1 MEAYKNLIKEIEQ
14 YIAKLENASLTMD
27 ELFELE
33 KLTRK
38 LHERS
43 IILRYKA
50 FENKVGIEA
59 PKKEELMIEAPV
71 EEPNEEPVVEAEEK
85 EEELEFKIFENTE
98 EEEDLG
104 FIFEAPEETSEE
116 EEQEDMVQDES
127 FEDNE
132 VDLKDEVDSEEEL
145 PEEEEPV
152 KPVATAGASFL
163 DRFKGPDN
171 SLSSQF
177 AGSKLESLIGA
188 FGLNEKLMFIN
199 ELFDGSSE
207 MFSDAVKGLDA
218 KASMDE
224 ANAMLENLAA
234 EHEWDPEEEAVAEF
248 IIYIQR
254 RHA

>member
-1 MEAYKNLIKEIEQ
+1 MEAYKNLIKEIEN
-14 YIAKLENASLTMD
+14 YISKLESASLTMD

-50 FENKVGIEA
+50 FENKVGIQS
-59 PKKEELMIEAPV
+59 PKMEEEVV
-71 EEPNEEPVVEAEEK
+71 EEPVAEVVEEPEVEAEAEQ
-85 EEELEFKIFENTE
+85 EEELEFNIFESEE

-104 FIFEAPEETSEE
+104 FVFEAPQEEEPQEEAEE
-116 EEQEDMVQDES
+116 EEEIE
-127 FEDNE
+127 
-132 VDLKDEVDSEEEL
+132 LAPKEE
-145 PEEEEPV
+145 V
-152 KPVATAGASFL
+152 KPQEVEPQVSEPTPQATNVGGSFL

-177 AGSKLESLIGA
+177 AGSKLDSLIGA

-207 MFSDAVKGLDA
+207 MFSDAIKGLDA
-218 KASMDE
+218 KSTIDE
-224 ANAMLENLAA
+224 ANAMLENLAE
-234 EHEWDPEEEAVAEF
+234 EHSWDPEEEAVAEF
-248 IIYIQR
+248 IVYIQR